1 MKRVKGLISSLKKRY
16 ITIPMLILLLVPT
29 ALSLIMGAEFI
40 HLPFQKVPTVIV
52 NHDHSKTVQSL
63 IQMIS
68 ENRTFDVIACTDKE
82 DELREAFYYN
92 KALAGIVIP
101 EHFSED
107 LLNGREAKIMIFND
121 GALSTVSS
129 GMRGTI
135 AETLGTIKS
144 GYIMKL
150 AEGKGI
156 APQAAMNLVAPM
168 GYVTKA
174 ISNPSKNVAYMM
186 MEGILLTIVQIG
198 AGSVG
203 ACVCERRSFGRL
215 MKKAGFITGIACI
228 SALGCMVTQTWCF
241 GFPYKSSPWAGILM
255 TVFTCFGITLF
266 GILQNMGTGGNCEEA
281 VQKCGIISFT
291 MLLAGYTFPV
301 ISMPWPCRYITWFM
315 PNTHYIMP
323 LRDMALVGR
332 SFMSEAHH
340 VVWLMG
346 FCLIMT
352 VAVARK
358 FKSVTGDRRT
368 ALPGTVGTA
377 GVNTALPV
385 TGEAAGVN
393 LALTVTE
400 EAAGMNPA
408 EGEVAG
414 I

>member
-1 MKRVKGLISSLKKRY
+1 MKQAGSLASSMKKRY
-16 ITIPMLILLLVPT
+16 ITIPMLILLLAPT
-29 ALSLIMGAEFI
+29 ILSLLMGAEFV
-40 HLPFQKVPTVIV
+40 HLPFQKVPTIIV
-52 NHDHSKTVQSL
+52 NHDHSETVQSL

-68 ENRTFDVIACTDKE
+68 DNRTFDVIACTDEE
-82 DELREAFYYN
+82 DDLKEAFYYN

-121 GALSTVSS
+121 GALSTVAS

-135 AETLGTIKS
+135 AEALGTIKS
-144 GYIMKL
+144 GYMLKL

-156 APQAAMNLVAPM
+156 PPQAAMNLIAPM

-198 AGSVG
+198 AGCVG

-215 MKKAGFITGIACI
+215 MKKAGFITGIACV
-228 SALGCMVTQTWCF
+228 SALGCIVTQTLCF

-266 GILQNMGTGGNCEEA
+266 GILQNLGTGGNCEEA
-281 VQKCGIISFT
+281 VQKCSIISFT

-301 ISMPWPCRYITWFM
+301 ISMPWPCKFLTWFM
-315 PNTHYIMP
+315 PNTHYIVP
-323 LRDMALVGR
+323 FRDMALVER
-332 SFMSEAHH
+332 SFLSEAHH
-340 VVWLMG
+340 VLWLMG
-346 FCLIMT
+346 FCAVMVL
-352 VAVARK
+352 AVAKK
-358 FKSVTGDRRT
+358 FRDAG
-368 ALPGTVGTA
+368 AEPGKTPA
-377 GVNTALPV
+377 DSP
-385 TGEAAGVN
+385 
-393 LALTVTE
+393 LTE
-400 EAAGMNPA
+400 SG
-408 EGEVAG
+408 VAG

>member
-1 MKRVKGLISSLKKRY
+1 MKQAGSLASSMKKRY

-29 ALSLIMGAEFI
+29 ILSLLMGAEFV
-40 HLPFQKVPTVIV
+40 HLPFQKVPTIIV
-52 NHDHSKTVQSL
+52 NHDHSETVQSL

-68 ENRTFDVIACTDKE
+68 ANRTFDVIACTDEE
-82 DELREAFYYN
+82 DDLKEAFYYN

-121 GALSTVSS
+121 GALSTVAS

-135 AETLGTIKS
+135 AEALGTIKS
-144 GYIMKL
+144 GYMLKL
-150 AEGKGI
+150 AEGKGLP
-156 APQAAMNLVAPM
+156 PQAAMNLIAPM

-198 AGSVG
+198 AGCVG

-215 MKKAGFITGIACI
+215 MKKAGFITGIACV
-228 SALGCMVTQTWCF
+228 SALGCIVTQTLCF

-266 GILQNMGTGGNCEEA
+266 GILQNLGTGGNCEEA
-281 VQKCGIISFT
+281 VQKCSIISFT

-301 ISMPWPCRYITWFM
+301 ISMPWPCKFLTWFM
-315 PNTHYIMP
+315 PNTHYIVP
-323 LRDMALVGR
+323 FRDMALVER
-332 SFMSEAHH
+332 SFLSEAHH
-340 VVWLMG
+340 VLWLMG
-346 FCLIMT
+346 FCAVMVL
-352 VAVARK
+352 AVAKK
-358 FKSVTGDRRT
+358 FRDAG
-368 ALPGTVGTA
+368 AEPGKTPA
-377 GVNTALPV
+377 DSP
-385 TGEAAGVN
+385 
-393 LALTVTE
+393 LTE
-400 EAAGMNPA
+400 SG
-408 EGEVAG
+408 VAG

>member
-1 MKRVKGLISSLKKRY
+1 MKRAGSLASSVKKRY
-16 ITIPMLILLLVPT
+16 ITIPMLILLLAPT
-29 ALSLIMGAEFI
+29 ILSLLMGAEFV
-40 HLPFQKVPTVIV
+40 HLPFQKVPTIIV
-52 NHDHSKTVQSL
+52 NHDHSETVQSL

-68 ENRTFDVIACTDKE
+68 DNRTFDVIACTDEE
-82 DELREAFYYN
+82 DDLKEAFYYN

-121 GALSTVSS
+121 GALSTVAS

-135 AETLGTIKS
+135 AEALGTIKS
-144 GYIMKL
+144 GYMLKL

-156 APQAAMNLVAPM
+156 PPQAAMNLIAPM

-198 AGSVG
+198 AGCVG

-215 MKKAGFITGIACI
+215 MKKAGFITGIACV
-228 SALGCMVTQTWCF
+228 SALGCIVTQTLCF

-266 GILQNMGTGGNCEEA
+266 GILQNLGTGGNCEEA
-281 VQKCGIISFT
+281 VQKCSIISFT

-301 ISMPWPCRYITWFM
+301 ISMPWPCKFLTWFM
-315 PNTHYIMP
+315 PNTHYIVP
-323 LRDMALVGR
+323 LRDMALVER
-332 SFMSEAHH
+332 SFLSEAHH
-340 VVWLMG
+340 VLWLMG
-346 FCLIMT
+346 FCAVMVL
-352 VAVARK
+352 AVAKK
-358 FKSVTGDRRT
+358 FRDAGAEPGKTPADGPRT
-368 ALPGTVGTA
+368 ENG
-377 GVNTALPV
+377 
-385 TGEAAGVN
+385 
-393 LALTVTE
+393 
-400 EAAGMNPA
+400 
-408 EGEVAG
+408 VAG

>member
-358 FKSVTGDRRT
+358 FKSVTGDGRT

>member
-1 MKRVKGLISSLKKRY
+1 MREWMKRAGSLASSVKKRY
-16 ITIPMLILLLVPT
+16 ITIPMLILLLAPT
-29 ALSLIMGAEFI
+29 ILSLLMGAEFI

-52 NHDHSKTVQSL
+52 NHDHSETVQSL
-63 IQMIS
+63 IQLIS
-68 ENRTFDVIACTDKE
+68 DNRTFDVIACTDEE
-82 DELREAFYYN
+82 DDLKEAFYYN

-121 GALSTVSS
+121 GALSTVAS

-135 AETLGTIKS
+135 AEALGTIKS
-144 GYIMKL
+144 GYMLKL

-156 APQAAMNLVAPM
+156 PPQAAMNLIAPM

-198 AGSVG
+198 AGCVG

-215 MKKAGFITGIACI
+215 MKKAGFITGIACV
-228 SALGCMVTQTWCF
+228 SALGCIVTQTLCF

-266 GILQNMGTGGNCEEA
+266 GILQNLSTGGNCEEA
-281 VQKCGIISFT
+281 VQKCSIISFT

-301 ISMPWPCRYITWFM
+301 ISMPWPCKFLTWFM
-315 PNTHYIMP
+315 PNTHYIVP
-323 LRDMALVGR
+323 FRDMALVER
-332 SFMSEAHH
+332 SFLSEAHH
-340 VVWLMG
+340 VLWLMG
-346 FCLIMT
+346 FCAVMVL
-352 VAVARK
+352 AVAKK
-358 FKSVTGDRRT
+358 FRDAG
-368 ALPGTVGTA
+368 AEPGKTPA
-377 GVNTALPV
+377 DSP
-385 TGEAAGVN
+385 
-393 LALTVTE
+393 LTE
-400 EAAGMNPA
+400 SG
-408 EGEVAG
+408 VAG

>member
-1 MKRVKGLISSLKKRY
+1 MKQAGSLASSVKKRY
-16 ITIPMLILLLVPT
+16 ITIPMLILLLAPT
-29 ALSLIMGAEFI
+29 ILSLLMGAEFI

-52 NHDHSKTVQSL
+52 NHDHSETVQSL

-68 ENRTFDVIACTDKE
+68 DNRTFDVIACTGEE
-82 DELREAFYYN
+82 DDLKEAFYYN

-107 LLNGREAKIMIFND
+107 LLNSREAKIMIFND
-121 GALSTVSS
+121 GALSTVAS

-135 AETLGTIKS
+135 AEALGTIKS
-144 GYIMKL
+144 GYMLKL
-150 AEGKGI
+150 AEGRGI
-156 APQAAMNLVAPM
+156 PPQAAMNLIAPM

-198 AGSVG
+198 AGCVG
-203 ACVCERRSFGRL
+203 ACVCERKSFGRL

-228 SALGCMVTQTWCF
+228 SALGCMVTQSLCF

-266 GILQNMGTGGNCEEA
+266 GILQNLGTGGNCEEA

-301 ISMPWPCRYITWFM
+301 ISMPWPCKFLTWFM
-315 PNTHYIMP
+315 PNTHYILP
-323 LRDMALVGR
+323 LRDMALVER
-332 SFMSEAHH
+332 SFLSEAHH
-340 VVWLMG
+340 VLWLMG
-346 FCLIMT
+346 FS
-352 VAVARK
+352 AVMVLLAARK
-358 FKSVTGDRRT
+358 FRNVRT
-368 ALPGTVGTA
+368 EA
-377 GVNTALPV
+377 GNP
-385 TGEAAGVN
+385 
-393 LALTVTE
+393 LTDSHMTE
-400 EAAGMNPA
+400 SG
-408 EGEVAG
+408 VAG

>member
-1 MKRVKGLISSLKKRY
+1 MWWNMRERMKEVKDLISSLKKRY
-16 ITIPMLILLLVPT
+16 ITIPMLILLLAPT
-29 ALSLIMGAEFI
+29 ILSLIMGAEFI

-52 NHDHSKTVQSL
+52 NHDHSETVQGL
-63 IQMIS
+63 IQMIT
-68 ENRTFDVIACTDKE
+68 ENRTFDVMACTDQE
-82 DELREAFYYN
+82 DELKEAFYYN

-121 GALSTVSS
+121 GALSTVAS

-135 AETLGTIKS
+135 AEALGTIKS

-156 APQAAMNLVAPM
+156 PPQAAKNLIAPM
-168 GYVTKA
+168 GYVTKT

-215 MKKAGFITGIACI
+215 MKKAAFITGVACI
-228 SALGCMVTQTWCF
+228 SALGCMVTQTLCF

-266 GILQNMGTGGNCEEA
+266 GVLQNLGTGGNCEEA

-301 ISMPWPCRYITWFM
+301 ISMPWPCKFLTWFM
-315 PNTHYIMP
+315 PNTHYIVP
-323 LRDMALVGR
+323 LRDMALVERG
-332 SFMSEAHH
+332 FISEAHH
-340 VVWLMG
+340 ILWLIG
-346 FCLIMT
+346 FCLVM
-352 VAVARK
+352 VMAVAKK
-358 FKSVTGDRRT
+358 FKK
-368 ALPGTVGTA
+368 A
-377 GVNTALPV
+377 GITS
-385 TGEAAGVN
+385 TESEAA
-393 LALTVTE
+393 LLC
-400 EAAGMNPA
+400 
-408 EGEVAG
+408 
-414 I
+414 

>member
-1 MKRVKGLISSLKKRY
+1 MKQAGSLASSMKKRY
-16 ITIPMLILLLVPT
+16 ITIPMLILLLAPT
-29 ALSLIMGAEFI
+29 ILSLLMGAEFV
-40 HLPFQKVPTVIV
+40 HLPFQKVPTIIV
-52 NHDHSKTVQSL
+52 NHDHSETVQSL

-68 ENRTFDVIACTDKE
+68 DNRTFDVIACTDEE
-82 DELREAFYYN
+82 DDLKEAFYYN

-121 GALSTVSS
+121 GALSTVAS

-135 AETLGTIKS
+135 AEALGTIKS
-144 GYIMKL
+144 GYMLKL

-156 APQAAMNLVAPM
+156 PPQAAMNLIAPM

-198 AGSVG
+198 AGCVG

-215 MKKAGFITGIACI
+215 MKKAGFITGIACV
-228 SALGCMVTQTWCF
+228 SALGCIVTQTLCF

-266 GILQNMGTGGNCEEA
+266 GILQNLSTGGNCEEA
-281 VQKCGIISFT
+281 VQKCSIISFT

-301 ISMPWPCRYITWFM
+301 ISMPWPCKFLTWFM
-315 PNTHYIMP
+315 PNTHYIVP
-323 LRDMALVGR
+323 FRDMALVER
-332 SFMSEAHH
+332 SFLSEAHH
-340 VVWLMG
+340 VLWLMG
-346 FCLIMT
+346 FCAVMVL
-352 VAVARK
+352 AVAKK
-358 FKSVTGDRRT
+358 FRDAGAEPGKTPADGPRT
-368 ALPGTVGTA
+368 ENG
-377 GVNTALPV
+377 
-385 TGEAAGVN
+385 
-393 LALTVTE
+393 
-400 EAAGMNPA
+400 
-408 EGEVAG
+408 VAG

>member
-1 MKRVKGLISSLKKRY
+1 MKQAGSLASSVKKRY
-16 ITIPMLILLLVPT
+16 ITIPMLILLLAPT
-29 ALSLIMGAEFI
+29 ILSLLMGAEFI

-52 NHDHSKTVQSL
+52 NHDHSETVQSL

-68 ENRTFDVIACTDKE
+68 DNRTFDVIACTGEE
-82 DELREAFYYN
+82 DDLKEAFYYN

-121 GALSTVSS
+121 GALSTVAS

-135 AETLGTIKS
+135 AEALGTIKS
-144 GYIMKL
+144 GYMLKL
-150 AEGKGI
+150 AEGRGI
-156 APQAAMNLVAPM
+156 PPQAAMNLIAPM

-198 AGSVG
+198 AGCVG
-203 ACVCERRSFGRL
+203 ACVCERKSFGRL

-228 SALGCMVTQTWCF
+228 SALGCMVTQSLCF

-266 GILQNMGTGGNCEEA
+266 GILQNLGTGGNCEEA

-301 ISMPWPCRYITWFM
+301 ISMPWPCKFLTWFM
-315 PNTHYIMP
+315 PNTHYILP
-323 LRDMALVGR
+323 LRDMALVER
-332 SFMSEAHH
+332 SFLSEAHH
-340 VVWLMG
+340 VLWLMG
-346 FCLIMT
+346 FS
-352 VAVARK
+352 AVMVLLAARK
-358 FKSVTGDRRT
+358 FRNVRT
-368 ALPGTVGTA
+368 EA
-377 GVNTALPV
+377 GNP
-385 TGEAAGVN
+385 
-393 LALTVTE
+393 LTDSHMTE
-400 EAAGMNPA
+400 SG
-408 EGEVAG
+408 VAG

>member
-1 MKRVKGLISSLKKRY
+1 MKRAGSLASSVKKRY
-16 ITIPMLILLLVPT
+16 ITIPMLILLLAPT
-29 ALSLIMGAEFI
+29 ILSLLMGAEFV
-40 HLPFQKVPTVIV
+40 HLPFQKVPTIIV
-52 NHDHSKTVQSL
+52 NHDHSETVQSL

-68 ENRTFDVIACTDKE
+68 DNRTFDVIACTDEE
-82 DELREAFYYN
+82 DDLKEAFYYN

-121 GALSTVSS
+121 GALSTVAS

-135 AETLGTIKS
+135 AEALGTIKS
-144 GYIMKL
+144 GYMLKL

-156 APQAAMNLVAPM
+156 PPQAAMNLIAPM

-198 AGSVG
+198 AGCVG

-215 MKKAGFITGIACI
+215 MKKAGFITGIACV
-228 SALGCMVTQTWCF
+228 SALGCIVTQTLCF

-266 GILQNMGTGGNCEEA
+266 GILQNLSTGGNCEEA
-281 VQKCGIISFT
+281 VQKCSIISFT

-301 ISMPWPCRYITWFM
+301 ISMPWPCKFLTWFM
-315 PNTHYIMP
+315 PNTHYIVP
-323 LRDMALVGR
+323 FRDMALVER
-332 SFMSEAHH
+332 SFLSEAHH
-340 VVWLMG
+340 VLWLMG
-346 FCLIMT
+346 FCAVMVL
-352 VAVARK
+352 AVAKK
-358 FKSVTGDRRT
+358 FRDAG
-368 ALPGTVGTA
+368 AEPGKTPA
-377 GVNTALPV
+377 DSP
-385 TGEAAGVN
+385 
-393 LALTVTE
+393 LTE
-400 EAAGMNPA
+400 SG
-408 EGEVAG
+408 VAG

>member
-1 MKRVKGLISSLKKRY
+1 MKQAGSLASSMKKRY
-16 ITIPMLILLLVPT
+16 ITIPMLILLLAPT
-29 ALSLIMGAEFI
+29 ILSLLMGAEFV
-40 HLPFQKVPTVIV
+40 HLPFQKVPTIIV
-52 NHDHSKTVQSL
+52 NHDHSETVQSL

-68 ENRTFDVIACTDKE
+68 DNRTFDVIACTDEE
-82 DELREAFYYN
+82 DDLKEAFYYN

-121 GALSTVSS
+121 GALSTVAS

-135 AETLGTIKS
+135 AEALGTIKS
-144 GYIMKL
+144 GYMLKL

-156 APQAAMNLVAPM
+156 PPQAAMNLIAPM

-198 AGSVG
+198 AGCVG

-215 MKKAGFITGIACI
+215 MKKAGFITGIACV
-228 SALGCMVTQTWCF
+228 SALGCIVTQTLCF

-266 GILQNMGTGGNCEEA
+266 GILQNLGTGGNCEEA
-281 VQKCGIISFT
+281 VQKCSIISFT

-301 ISMPWPCRYITWFM
+301 ISMPWPCKFLTWFM
-315 PNTHYIMP
+315 PNTHYIVP
-323 LRDMALVGR
+323 FRDMALVER
-332 SFMSEAHH
+332 SFLSEAHH
-340 VVWLMG
+340 VLWLMG
-346 FCLIMT
+346 FCAVMVL
-352 VAVARK
+352 AVAKK
-358 FKSVTGDRRT
+358 FRDAGAEPGKTPADGPRT
-368 ALPGTVGTA
+368 ENG
-377 GVNTALPV
+377 
-385 TGEAAGVN
+385 
-393 LALTVTE
+393 
-400 EAAGMNPA
+400 
-408 EGEVAG
+408 VAG